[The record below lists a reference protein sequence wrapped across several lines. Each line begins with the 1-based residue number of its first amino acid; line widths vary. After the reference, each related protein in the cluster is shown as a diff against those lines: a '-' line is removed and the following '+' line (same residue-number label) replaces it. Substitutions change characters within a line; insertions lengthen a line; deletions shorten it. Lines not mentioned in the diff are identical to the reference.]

1 MKPRTKLEKEVVRLS
16 HNLCPR
22 KRELKRAVKNLQ
34 NETPNTYYHVIAE
47 VKGGYQVF
55 RFFRIRIYK
64 RKPTDIWETQ
74 QIWYAQGREL
84 VVARQRTMG
93 IYYDCYIKNSDLEL
107 RHNYRNFAYNTAN
120 MIPIS
125 TTDCVSLLP
134 IFSKEEIDKIGSLSA
149 ISDRYLLMTSS
160 PYMETLY
167 KQHRDVFMA
176 FLDKVPVKDILS
188 NQNEIKVALRH
199 HYEFEDV
206 VMWNDA
212 MKLAKHFGIET
223 RNPYYCAPKNI
234 EVLHNSLIRRKA
246 KEEAEKE
253 KETLMKYEAAYYNHI
268 EPFLEMVLK
277 GTNVVIVP
285 LKSVMEVYM
294 EGRMMHHCVYACKY
308 WKKDD
313 VLLLSAQVNG
323 AHVETIEFNL
333 KSLKVSQ
340 SRGLQNKQTEYHEE
354 ILALMKA
361 NAKNIK
367 KLTRRKAA

>member
-1 MKPRTKLEKEVVRLS
+1 MKPRTKLEKEDVRLS
-16 HNLCPR
+16 HSLCPR

-34 NETPNTYYHVIAE
+34 KESPNNYYHVIAE

-64 RKPTDIWETQ
+64 YKPANVWETQ

-84 VVARQRTMG
+84 LIARQRTMG
-93 IYYDCYIKNSDLEL
+93 IYYDCYLKDSDLEL

-120 MIPIS
+120 MIPIC

-149 ISDRYLLMTSS
+149 ISDRYMLMTST

-176 FLDKVPVKDILS
+176 FLNKVPVKDILS

-199 HYEFEDV
+199 HYKFEDV
-206 VMWNDA
+206 VMWNDS
-212 MKLAKHFGIET
+212 MNLAKHFGIET
-223 RNPYYCAPKNI
+223 RNPFYCAPKNI
-234 EVLHNSLIRRKA
+234 EVLHNSLLKKKL
-246 KEEAEKE
+246 KEDAEKE
-253 KETLMKYEAAYYNHI
+253 KEKLVKYEAAYYNHI

-277 GTNVVIVP
+277 GANVVIVP

-294 EGRMMHHCVYACKY
+294 EGRMMHHCVYDCKY

-313 VLLLSAQVNG
+313 VLLLSAQVDG

-333 KSLKVSQ
+333 KSLKVAQ

-354 ILALMKA
+354 ILALMQA

>member
-84 VVARQRTMG
+84 VISRQRTMG

-120 MIPIS
+120 MLPIS
-125 TTDCVSLLP
+125 TSECKSLLP
-134 IFSKEEIDKIGSLSA
+134 MFDEEEVNRIGSLYSVA
-149 ISDRYLLMTSS
+149 KKYKMFCAS

-167 KQHRDVFMA
+167 FQHREVFEK
-176 FLDKVPVKDILS
+176 FLDKVQLNDILE
-188 NQNEIKVALRH
+188 NEKEIKVALRH
-199 HYEFEDV
+199 HYKFEDV
-206 VMWNDA
+206 SIWTDT

-223 RNPYYCAPKNI
+223 RNPFYCAPLNLD
-234 EVLHNSLIRRKA
+234 VLHNSLLKRKA
-246 KEEAEKE
+246 KEEAAKEIEKLAE
-253 KETLMKYEAAYYNHI
+253 FEGAYYKHI
-268 EPFLEMVLK
+268 KPYLDILLK
-277 GTNVVIVP
+277 GANVVIVP
-285 LKSVMEVYM
+285 LKSVKEVYF
-294 EGRMMHHCVYACKY
+294 EGKMMHHCVYECKY
-308 WKKDD
+308 WKKNDT
-313 VLLLSAQVNG
+313 LLLSAQVDG
-323 AHVETIEFNL
+323 KHVETIEFNL
-333 KSLKVSQ
+333 KSLKVAQ

>member
-1 MKPRTKLEKEVVRLS
+1 MRPRTKLEKEVVRLS

-47 VKGGYQVF
+47 VKSGYQVF
-55 RFFRIRIYK
+55 RFFRIRICK
-64 RKPTDIWETQ
+64 RKPANVWETQ

-84 VVARQRTMG
+84 VISRQRTMG

-134 IFSKEEIDKIGSLSA
+134 IFSKEEIDKIGSLSV

-176 FLDKVPVKDILS
+176 FLNKVPVKDILS

-199 HYEFEDV
+199 HYKFEDV
-206 VMWNDA
+206 TIWNDT

-253 KETLMKYEAAYYNHI
+253 KGTLVKYEAAYYKHI
-268 EPFLEMVLK
+268 KPFLDLILK
-277 GTNVVIVP
+277 GTNIVIVP
-285 LKSVMEVYM
+285 LKSVIEVYM
-294 EGRMMHHCVYACKY
+294 EGRMMHHCVYDCGYYKLP
-308 WKKDD
+308 D
-313 VLLLSAQVNG
+313 VLLMSAQING
-323 AHVETIEFNL
+323 KHLETIEFNI
-333 KSLKVSQ
+333 KSMSIVQ
-340 SRGLQNKQTEYHEE
+340 CRGLQNRYTEYHQE
-354 ILALMKA
+354 IIDLLNDNREQIARL
-361 NAKNIK
+361 
-367 KLTRRKAA
+367 RKTA